1 MTGQTPRMRQKAPP
15 PLEIRA
21 RPFGRRNGTGPAP
34 TILSRIEQTDL
45 IKIATAIPYP
55 KGGIT
60 VFTEGEEIHYLY
72 VVAQGALRISRH
84 LEGGR
89 RQVLAFMWPGDVCGL
104 AEQGHHI
111 NSAETLTPALLYRI
125 PIDHLRRLLSHQ
137 PRLQLHLLA
146 KAAHELRAAQRQIIL
161 LGQPDMTSR
170 VAAFILDL
178 CQQFHYFDARSADLR
193 LPMTRFDIADYLG
206 TTPETVTRAFTRL
219 EEGGVILR
227 LSPKHLQIRS
237 MPKLMALSR

>member
-1 MTGQTPRMRQKAPP
+1 MRGHSPRLRHKPP
-15 PLEIRA
+15 PALKIRA
-21 RPFGRRNGTGPAP
+21 RPFAHRNGTGPAP
-34 TILSRIEQTDL
+34 SILSRLEQADL
-45 IKIATAIPYP
+45 IRIATPVSFP
-55 KGGIT
+55 KPGAT
-60 VFTEGEEIHYLY
+60 VFSEGEEIRNLF
-72 VVAQGALRISRH
+72 VVVEGVLRVSRH

-104 AEQGHHI
+104 AEQGHHV

-125 PIDHLRRLLSHQ
+125 PFDPLRRLLESH

-170 VAAFILDL
+170 VAAFLLDL
-178 CQQFHYFDARSADLR
+178 CQQFHFFDASAADLH

-206 TTPETVTRAFTRL
+206 TTAETVTRAFTRL
-219 EEGGVILR
+219 EQAGAIAR
-227 LSPKHLQIRS
+227 FSPKHLLIRS
-237 MPKLMALSR
+237 MPKLVAFSR

>member
-1 MTGQTPRMRQKAPP
+1 MNRHSHQIRQKPP
-15 PLEIRA
+15 PALEIRA
-21 RPFGRRNGTGPAP
+21 KPFARRNGTGPAP
-34 TILSRIEQTDL
+34 TILSRLEQSDL
-45 IKIATAIPYP
+45 IKIATPVSYP
-55 KGGIT
+55 KPGVT
-60 VFTEGEEIHYLY
+60 VFSEGEEIHYLY
-72 VVAQGALRISRH
+72 VVVSGVLRVSRH

-104 AEQGHHI
+104 AELGHHV

-125 PIDHLRRLLSHQ
+125 PFEQLRRLLDSQ

-170 VAAFILDL
+170 VAAFLLDL
-178 CQQFHYFDARSADLR
+178 CQQFHFFDARTAALQ

-206 TTPETVTRAFTRL
+206 TTAETVTRAFTRL
-219 EEGGVILR
+219 EQAGVIAR
-227 LSPKHLQIRS
+227 HSPKHLQIRS
-237 MPKLMALSR
+237 MPKLVAFSR